1 MPDIFVPLDTTRY
14 TDFHRDLAA
23 KGILNFFP
31 IAYLDAHRKEL
42 LAAYKD
48 ADSFIARYTV
58 SDEMLDEMLKMAETE
73 RVKFDEAQYRISQPL
88 IRLQL
93 KAILARDLYDT
104 DAYFRVMNPENEAYA
119 KAVEILGNETEYNR
133 LLGK

>member
-1 MPDIFVPLDTTRY
+1 
-14 TDFHRDLAA
+14 
-23 KGILNFFP
+23 
-31 IAYLDAHRKEL
+31 
-42 LAAYKD
+42 
-48 ADSFIARYTV
+48 
-58 SDEMLDEMLKMAETE
+58 MLDEMLKMAETE
-73 RVKFDEAQYRISQPL
+73 QVKFDEAQYHISQPL

-104 DAYFRVMNPENEAYA
+104 DAYFRVMNPENGAYA